1 MRSSRLFLRPQ
12 VCHVQWQPNSHKG
25 LKSWWTPWETA
36 TEASLQILPQFPRSL
51 CTTSETGTQGSG
63 KLFLPS
69 AKNRKELLGDTHS
82 RLNKLIWSTKKS
94 NFYVATVKWASAGF
108 FLRPQ
113 QARSKSS
120 PYHTPCRCTDPI
132 FKIALQ
138 KGRQA
143 VPGSINQAHP
153 AGAAAAAAGVGG
165 VFHSYDSADQYGA
178 VQSQHCNSAFFTTKG
193 KKVTKKRSNLASSPS
208 SGPQTSQPEQSI
220 HSGHGST
227 SVCPENVWLDFRIL
241 MCFWTETGRD
251 H

>member
-1 MRSSRLFLRPQ
+1 MFSGNQTVIKAWRADGHPEKQQQKPPCKYCLNFPEVFAQ
-12 VCHVQWQPNSHKG
+12 H
-25 LKSWWTPWETA
+25 LKQE
-36 TEASLQILPQFPRSL
+36 PR
-51 CTTSETGTQGSG
+51 EVGS
-63 KLFLPS
+63 FS
-69 AKNRKELLGDTHS
+69 CRAQKNRKELIGDTHS
-82 RLNKLIWSTKKS
+82 RLNKLFWSTKKS

-113 QARSKSS
+113 QARSQSS

-153 AGAAAAAAGVGG
+153 AEAAAAAAVVGG

-178 VQSQHCNSAFFTTKG
+178 VQSQHGNSAFFTTKG